1 MCHNPHQRTV
11 SVLLSAA
18 SVYCMSVL
26 YLTFF
31 LLTVCVTVCETIV
44 IIWVHRD
51 CVLFTYAVGTERES
65 YLLSVFLT
73 KTHTTPLFPEMFD
86 ITAEEMW

>member
-65 YLLSVFLT
+65 YIDCILNKNTYYSPVSQNV
-73 KTHTTPLFPEMFD
+73 
-86 ITAEEMW
+86 